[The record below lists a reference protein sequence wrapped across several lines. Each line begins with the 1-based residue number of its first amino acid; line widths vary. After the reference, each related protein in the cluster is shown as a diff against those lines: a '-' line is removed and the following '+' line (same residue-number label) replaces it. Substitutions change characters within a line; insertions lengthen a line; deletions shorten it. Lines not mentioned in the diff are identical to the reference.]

1 MAIKI
6 TLANQ
11 KGGVGKSTTALNLAD
26 ALKHKKKKVLMI
38 DMDAQCNTTSA
49 YHAKVEGENTLYD
62 LLNGDCT
69 INEAIQQTDMGDIIA
84 ADSLLPALES
94 KLKENVGGFN
104 KMKKAIKEVD
114 HDYDFIIFDT
124 PPNLG
129 VFMINALSATD
140 GVIIPILPQKF
151 AIDGLQ
157 RLLTTINDV
166 IDNTN
171 ENLKIYGVVLTMYD
185 ARKELDRLILSN
197 LPKIGEETGIH
208 IFKTHIRTCQD
219 VNKALANEQSLI
231 DTYPK
236 STAALD
242 YMALVK
248 EIIKETK

>member
-84 ADSLLPALES
+84 ADSLLPDLES

-171 ENLKIYGVVLTMYD
+171 EN
-185 ARKELDRLILSN
+185 
-197 LPKIGEETGIH
+197 
-208 IFKTHIRTCQD
+208 
-219 VNKALANEQSLI
+219 
-231 DTYPK
+231 
-236 STAALD
+236 
-242 YMALVK
+242 
-248 EIIKETK
+248 